1 MFVKGLLKHGSK
13 EMSRKT
19 VKFPDPDAQL
29 MLKFK
34 DGDIKSFEKLMEKY
48 QKLVINTA
56 YRLIGDK
63 TEAEDIAQEVFLNIY
78 SHSWRYKPQA
88 KFSTWL
94 FKITRN
100 ICLNRL
106 RGKRRHPT
114 VSLDSP
120 IKTEKGEIARDIP
133 DKPQVVADA
142 ILEKKEIQ
150 ALIKDAIDSLPLK
163 QRMAVILAK
172 YDNLPYQE
180 IARIMGCSV
189 IAIKLRLHR
198 AKAALKERL
207 TPYLEKK

>member
-1 MFVKGLLKHGSK
+1 MN
-13 EMSRKT
+13 RKT
-19 VKFPDPDAQL
+19 VKFPDLDALL

-34 DGDIKSFEKLMEKY
+34 EGDIESFEKLMEKY

-88 KFSTWL
+88 RFSTWL

-106 RGKRRHPT
+106 RWKRRHPT

-120 IKTEKGEIARDIP
+120 IKTENGEIARDIP
-133 DKPQVVADA
+133 DKPQAAADA
-142 ILEKKEIQ
+142 ILGRKEIQ